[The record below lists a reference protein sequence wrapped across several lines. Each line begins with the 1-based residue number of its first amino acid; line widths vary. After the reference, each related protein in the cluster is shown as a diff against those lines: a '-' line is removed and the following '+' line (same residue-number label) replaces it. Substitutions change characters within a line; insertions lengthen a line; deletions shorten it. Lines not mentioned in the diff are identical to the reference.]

1 MEFYIFK
8 NIYYDVFIYDILE
21 KSNKKQKKVK
31 KNESNVRAK
40 SNDIFETTI
49 MHMDFNNIDDLND
62 FTLHERVNEIVNM
75 IVENNLA

>member
-49 MHMDFNNIDDLND
+49 MNVKSVIRIFIYS
-62 FTLHERVNEIVNM
+62 
-75 IVENNLA
+75 